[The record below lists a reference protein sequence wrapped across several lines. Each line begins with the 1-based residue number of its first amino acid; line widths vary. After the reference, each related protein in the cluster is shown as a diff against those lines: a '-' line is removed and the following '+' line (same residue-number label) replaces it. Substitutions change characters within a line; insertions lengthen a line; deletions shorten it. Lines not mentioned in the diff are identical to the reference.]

1 MIWHAVNKN
10 DWMNNEKIHNFAR
23 FQVAHCSYNQHK
35 RILTQVPTAQTKGL
49 IYTYPAVL
57 YQYTQNAQGQIQ
69 PTQPRTWLDY
79 GNLFE
84 AAPLNP
90 QELPLLRYLSQNP
103 IIDYPSTGQRYWINL
118 AQIDIE
124 PYIQHIK
131 TKMEQT
137 YQIKPIDDI
146 TLHGILFRYGNQL
159 PNQINSYD
167 TNRDGIIDDTDLLY
181 TTFNFG
187 QKTSHIPFLGY
198 LENYIEGFFLDN
210 LPEYITNCQRA
221 NLSNHQILLG
231 YNRYCQALRQ
241 IHPRAILIANVYEGG
256 HFNPT
261 QNNQFSELAEE
272 FVNMLDGFFFE
283 NWRWHWATRTGMLP
297 ETKIQSIE
305 KRIDWVVARGKIA
318 ILAVNLAYDDEGY
331 QQRLEA
337 IQYAINRWG
346 SQVRFSEFRQLY
358 DKPARS
364 LVEPSRSINP

>member
-10 DWMNNEKIHNFAR
+10 NWMNNEKIHNFAR

-90 QELPLLRYLSQNP
+90 
-103 IIDYPSTGQRYWINL
+103 
-118 AQIDIE
+118 
-124 PYIQHIK
+124 
-131 TKMEQT
+131 
-137 YQIKPIDDI
+137 
-146 TLHGILFRYGNQL
+146 
-159 PNQINSYD
+159 
-167 TNRDGIIDDTDLLY
+167 
-181 TTFNFG
+181 
-187 QKTSHIPFLGY
+187 
-198 LENYIEGFFLDN
+198 
-210 LPEYITNCQRA
+210 
-221 NLSNHQILLG
+221 
-231 YNRYCQALRQ
+231 
-241 IHPRAILIANVYEGG
+241 
-256 HFNPT
+256 
-261 QNNQFSELAEE
+261 
-272 FVNMLDGFFFE
+272 
-283 NWRWHWATRTGMLP
+283 P